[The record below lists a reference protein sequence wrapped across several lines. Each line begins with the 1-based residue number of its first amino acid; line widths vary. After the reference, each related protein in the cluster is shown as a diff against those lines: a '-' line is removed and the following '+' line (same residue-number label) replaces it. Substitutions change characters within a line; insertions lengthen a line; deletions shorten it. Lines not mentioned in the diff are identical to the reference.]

1 MPVAVD
7 NTNSIPAEAS
17 TASYD
22 LEQQAAPLNKL
33 DKTVIYLGR
42 DCKWWNGEFTR
53 KWLLSSAGSR
63 VEEGGEWCL

>member
-42 DCKWWNGEFTR
+42 DCK
-53 KWLLSSAGSR
+53 
-63 VEEGGEWCL
+63 